1 MNFEIIDEE
10 FKNSI
15 FILPVALSV
24 SVPYFDGSS
33 SFLAYPTPTDSFAMT
48 YLYLEVRPA
57 SSDGLLLLNS
67 QLGGTDFIALALREG
82 RVELWYDLGQGAVN
96 ITSTVTLALN
106 EWHTI
111 QVSRTRQDGEL
122 IVDGSPAVTGQSP
135 GSFTFLQLSSD
146 LYVGGAPMPS
156 SLPAQLRTLSSYR
169 GCVREVRV
177 SRFVNSG
184 LDLIADA
191 VSGQGVTE
199 CPNLDLCTLNSCQN
213 GGTCMNTLESFEC
226 ECVAGFTGSQCETNI
241 CDLGNPCENNGVCFV
256 TAEEPDLLQCSCSA
270 PFTGDTCAE
279 SKFKVYKDVV
289 VQMLLVL
296 YKHSS
301 YSYSYDHLLASGY
314 CMIV

>member
-1 MNFEIIDEE
+1 MNFEIINEE

-33 SFLAYPTPTDSFAMT
+33 SFLAYPTLTDSFTMT

-213 GGTCMNTLESFEC
+213 GGMCMNTLESFEC